1 MMADLLIRKAEMP
14 DLDRIME
21 IYGHAREQMRASGN
35 PNQWGYTYP
44 EEDLIR
50 EDIKEA
56 YCHVICDEA
65 IHGVFVVTDGP
76 DETYKVIENGKWL
89 NNEPYVVIHRI
100 AGDGQVH
107 GILKSAIDHCRNLSS
122 NIRIDTHEDNAKMRH
137 LIEKNGFIRCGIIY
151 VRDHSQRIAYQWTAA
166 PI

>member
-1 MMADLLIRKAEMP
+1 MNNDKGEILIYKIE
-14 DLDRIME
+14 DGITE
-21 IYGHAREQMRASGN
+21 I
-35 PNQWGYTYP
+35 
-44 EEDLIR
+44 D
-50 EDIKEA
+50 
-56 YCHVICDEA
+56 
-65 IHGVFVVTDGP
+65 GVFAVTDGP

-107 GILKSAIDHCRNLSS
+107 GILKSAIDHCRDLSA

-137 LIEKNGFIRCGIIY
+137 LIEKNGFTRCGIIY